1 MTTFKEQ
8 MQLDLDVFFDTSEF
22 ATSVVYTPA
31 SGGDAVTVPAIVD
44 YGATGRMDEGK
55 ESDGYVWRLMCA
67 KGVRPDFDRGRVRE
81 TALVKVRKDQIPA
94 PGYRDT
100 FTIDGE
106 VWTVTDIW
114 ER

>member
-1 MTTFKEQ
+1 MNTFKEQ
-8 MQLDLDVFFDTSEF
+8 MRRDLDVFFDTDVF
-22 ATSVVYTPA
+22 AEPVVYTPA
-31 SGGDAVTVPAIVD
+31 AGGEAVTVPAIID

-55 ESDGYVWRLMCA
+55 EGDGYVWRLMCA
-67 KGVRPDFDRGRVRE
+67 KGERPDFDRGRVRE
-81 TALVKVRKDQIPA
+81 TALVEVRKDQVPS
-94 PGYRDT
+94 PQYRDT